1 VWRSSLEELTKARY
15 EKVRVTSV
23 GCHGKL
29 PTKGWRYLGH
39 ELSLHPSNHNCRD
52 GSCKTDLSRPV
63 VPACLQQKNV
73 STSTV
78 RQYLRACNRRM
89 TYLHHTDSSTQIA
102 WIEWTAPDGE
112 KRLTGFAVRKY
123 EQFADEVLGDVSTF
137 GVPRKSRPDPHP
149 IQRRDIRKMR
159 LASV

>member
-1 VWRSSLEELTKARY
+1 MQIIVRQEAFGIWSMISEYIPLTTIAGTVPVKPIF
-15 EKVRVTSV
+15 
-23 GCHGKL
+23 HGPL
-29 PTKGWRYLGH
+29 FRRW
-39 ELSLHPSNHNCRD
+39 
-52 GSCKTDLSRPV
+52 
-63 VPACLQQKNV
+63 LQQKNL
-73 STSTV
+73 SPSTV
-78 RQYLRACNRRM
+78 RHHLRACGRRM